1 MRRASPRVFVAVGV
15 GTVAWF
21 VLLTVLVLY
30 PPAFVAIDAA
40 IAAAWVVYDR
50 HCRRRVTV

>member
-1 MRRASPRVFVAVGV
+1 MRRATPAVFVAVGV

-21 VLLTVLVLY
+21 SLLLLLVLY
-30 PPAFVAIDAA
+30 PPAFIVIVAA

-50 HCRRRVTV
+50 HYRSRVTV